1 MSASLLCPTSSLAS
15 HASSAASVAATD
27 SGEDALR
34 RLSEFLSAIALNA
47 AAGDLESASLSLSC
61 LGEPPAANGIA
72 ASAESVAAA
81 LPPAL
86 ASPSSSPLPSSV
98 SPYSSLADEPSPINI
113 MVMKLRAARLARE
126 QKRMQLAARDRA
138 ALLVVTLPDAVS
150 ATAAAAAAAAAM
162 EDSARLD
169 HGIPEVHQVSPK
181 HPRNLREEAMLRLF
195 DQSRLRRWWDWHDRQ
210 MQLLK
215 EAKLQKQRRRQFLS
229 NLRTHAW
236 INNSNANNANSNSSN
251 NVSAVTT
258 NTLTTERREPPVDE
272 IKRRKSRALSLSK
285 LRIDLAPGDNT
296 AAEDALLS
304 PPASP
309 VHGQTVAD
317 ALTQRRDSIS
327 KLRARS
333 PSTPT
338 SPRSSSFSYVVV
350 RSRSA
355 EDHRARLVGAHS
367 GALESQTV
375 DYWAQWD
382 AQEMLV
388 EQRETLRTQM
398 DAVLVPDSPMPTFKP
413 RNLRRIIA
421 QRAFLDEE
429 CAW

>member
-1 MSASLLCPTSSLAS
+1 MSTSLLCPPSSAPAS
-15 HASSAASVAATD
+15 NASAASIGTD

-34 RLSEFLSAIALNA
+34 RLSEFLSAIAVN
-47 AAGDLESASLSLSC
+47 AAGDPEAASLSLST
-61 LGEPPAANGIA
+61 LGEPPAANA
-72 ASAESVAAA
+72 AP
-81 LPPAL
+81 LPPA
-86 ASPSSSPLPSSV
+86 SSV

-126 QKRMQLAARDRA
+126 QKRMQLAAQDRA
-138 ALLVVTLPDAVS
+138 ALLVALPGAAS
-150 ATAAAAAAAAAM
+150 AAAAAAAAAAM

-169 HGIPEVHQVSPK
+169 HRIPEVHQVSPK
-181 HPRNLREEAMLRLF
+181 NPRNLREEAMLRRF
-195 DQSRLRRWWDWHDRQ
+195 DQSRLRRWWDWHDSQ

-215 EAKLQKQRRRQFLS
+215 EAKVQKQRRRQFLS

-236 INNSNANNANSNSSN
+236 INNTNVNDASNNSSN
-251 NVSAVTT
+251 ASAMA
-258 NTLTTERREPPVDE
+258 NSLNSLNSERREPVDE

-285 LRIDLAPGDNT
+285 LRIDPPSGDTT

-309 VHGQTVAD
+309 AHEQTVAD

-333 PSTPT
+333 PSTVT
-338 SPRSSSFSYVVV
+338 SPRSSFAYVIV

-398 DAVLVPDSPMPTFKP
+398 DAVIAPDSPAPAFKP

>member
-1 MSASLLCPTSSLAS
+1 MSTSLLCPPSPALAS
-15 HASSAASVAATD
+15 NASATSIGID

-34 RLSEFLSAIALNA
+34 RLSEFLSAIAVN
-47 AAGDLESASLSLSC
+47 AAGDPESASLSLST
-61 LGEPPAANGIA
+61 LGEPPAAN
-72 ASAESVAAA
+72 AAA
-81 LPPAL
+81 LPPT
-86 ASPSSSPLPSSV
+86 SSV

-126 QKRMQLAARDRA
+126 QKRMQLAAQDRA
-138 ALLVVTLPDAVS
+138 ALLVALPDA
-150 ATAAAAAAAAAM
+150 AAVAAAAAAAM

-169 HGIPEVHQVSPK
+169 HRIPEVHQVSPK
-181 HPRNLREEAMLRLF
+181 NPRNLREEAMLRRF
-195 DQSRLRRWWDWHDRQ
+195 DQSRLRRWWDWHDSQ

-215 EAKLQKQRRRQFLS
+215 EAKVQKQRRRQFLS

-236 INNSNANNANSNSSN
+236 INNTNVNNASNNSSN
-251 NVSAVTT
+251 ASAMA
-258 NTLTTERREPPVDE
+258 NTLNSERREPVDE

-285 LRIDLAPGDNT
+285 LRIDPAAGDTT

-309 VHGQTVAD
+309 AHEQTVAD

-333 PSTPT
+333 PSTVT
-338 SPRSSSFSYVVV
+338 SPRSSFAYVIV

-375 DYWAQWD
+375 NYWAQWD

-398 DAVLVPDSPMPTFKP
+398 DAVIAPDSLAPTFKP

>member
-1 MSASLLCPTSSLAS
+1 MSTSLLCPPSSALGSNA
-15 HASSAASVAATD
+15 SAASIGID

-34 RLSEFLSAIALNA
+34 RLSEFLSAIAIN
-47 AAGDLESASLSLSC
+47 AAGDPESASLSLST
-61 LGEPPAANGIA
+61 LGEPPAAN
-72 ASAESVAAA
+72 AAA
-81 LPPAL
+81 LPPA
-86 ASPSSSPLPSSV
+86 SSV

-126 QKRMQLAARDRA
+126 QKRMQLAAQDGA
-138 ALLVVTLPDAVS
+138 ALLVALPGAAS
-150 ATAAAAAAAAAM
+150 AAAAAAAAAAM

-169 HGIPEVHQVSPK
+169 HRIPEVHQVSPK
-181 HPRNLREEAMLRLF
+181 NPRNLREEAMLRRF

-215 EAKLQKQRRRQFLS
+215 EAKVQKQRRRQFLS

-236 INNSNANNANSNSSN
+236 INNTNVNNASNNNSSN
-251 NVSAVTT
+251 ASAMP
-258 NTLTTERREPPVDE
+258 NTLNSERREPVDE
-272 IKRRKSRALSLSK
+272 IKRRKNRALSLSK
-285 LRIDLAPGDNT
+285 LRIDPASGDTT

-309 VHGQTVAD
+309 AHEQSVAD

-333 PSTPT
+333 PSTAT
-338 SPRSSSFSYVVV
+338 SPRSSFAYVIV

-398 DAVLVPDSPMPTFKP
+398 DAVIAPDSTAPTFKP